1 MVAVTLGTTGCA
13 TATAGGTTPAST
25 VSRTVELGPLPT
37 QPTTSAVVAPSSADP
52 VTTAQPVSIPLA
64 TTTKT
69 TSATA
74 ATSAI
79 ATSTSIVRRLE
90 TIKTSCTSLAY
101 IGDSVSLGMMSPET
115 LPDASTR
122 LDSRLAALGVADL
135 RSEIS
140 GGRSIVETL
149 PGQENAVTVA
159 MRLRDTGFV
168 GCWVIA
174 IGTNDAANIAAGG
187 AKHAEERIAALMSVI
202 GTDPVLWI
210 DAATVADSGYWASP
224 NMVGWNATLSAT
236 AAHYPNV
243 RIAPWSTFVGSQWFT
258 SDGIHLN
265 TAGAAARVQFVA
277 NSLIANFPQKGR

>member
-1 MVAVTLGTTGCA
+1 MVAAILTTTGCA
-13 TATAGGTTPAST
+13 KAVAGGPAPATT
-25 VSRTVELGPLPT
+25 VSPMLALGPLPT
-37 QPTTSAVVAPSSADP
+37 QPTASTLDSLSPADP
-52 VTTAQPVSIPLA
+52 LTTLPVSIPSTTA
-64 TTTKT
+64 PTTT
-69 TSATA
+69 SPLATA
-74 ATSAI
+74 AAI
-79 ATSTSIVRRLE
+79 ATSTSTVGRVE
-90 TIKTSCTSLAY
+90 PIKTSCTKLAY

-115 LPDASTR
+115 LPDATTR
-122 LDSRLAALGVADL
+122 LDSRLALLGVVDL

-187 AKHAEERIAALMSVI
+187 AKHAEERIASLMSVL

-210 DAATVADSGYWASP
+210 DAATIADSGYWASP

-236 AAHYPNV
+236 AARYPNL

-265 TAGAAARVQFVA
+265 SAGAAARVQFVA
-277 NSLIANFPQKGR
+277 NALLANFPQKGR